1 MRIAVVQ
8 QPPVLLNRE
17 ATLMCAVAAI
27 EEAAGQ
33 GAEVVVFPEAFVP
46 GYPIWIW
53 RLRPGSDMALAEEL
67 HDRLLRNAINLDGE
81 DLAPLFDAARLHG
94 VTVVCGINE
103 RDADFSRGTLY
114 NSVVVIGPDGAL
126 LNRHRKLMP
135 TNPERMIWGFG
146 DATGLKVLDT
156 PVGRI
161 GTLVCWENYMPL
173 ARYALFAQGI
183 EILIAPTYDAGKK
196 WLGTLEHIAR
206 EGGCWVVGCGL
217 ALRAAD
223 LPEDFPGRAEFYP
236 DPEEWINSGDSVVIA
251 PEGLIEVGPLHAE
264 QGILY
269 GEIDTSRVGLARRSL
284 DVAGHYA
291 RPDVFQLKV
300 NNRKQAPVNFADAQ
314 AGHDE
319 PPPLGSASP

>member
-1 MRIAVVQ
+1 MRIAIVQ

-17 ATLMCAVAAI
+17 ATLKLAVAAV
-27 EEAAGQ
+27 EEASNH
-33 GAEVVVFPEAFVP
+33 GADLVAFPEAFVP

-53 RLRPGSDMALAEEL
+53 RLRPGSDMALAETL
-67 HDRLLRNAINLDGE
+67 HDRLLKNAVSLDGD
-81 DLAPLFDAARLHG
+81 DLAPLFDAARQHG
-94 VTVVCGINE
+94 VTVVCGISE
-103 RDADFSRGTLY
+103 RDTDFSRATLY

-126 LNRHRKLMP
+126 INRHRKLMP

-146 DATGLKVLDT
+146 DAAGLKVLDT

-183 EILIAPTYDAGKK
+183 EILISPTYDAGKK

-223 LPEDFPGRAEFYP
+223 LPEDLPGRAELYP
-236 DPEEWINSGDSVVIA
+236 DPEEWINSGDSVVIT
-251 PEGLIEVGPLHAE
+251 PDGLIEVGPMHAE

-300 NNRKQAPVNFADAQ
+300 NANRQSPVTFDHRQGEDDA
-314 AGHDE
+314 AVD
-319 PPPLGSASP
+319 PLIGTP